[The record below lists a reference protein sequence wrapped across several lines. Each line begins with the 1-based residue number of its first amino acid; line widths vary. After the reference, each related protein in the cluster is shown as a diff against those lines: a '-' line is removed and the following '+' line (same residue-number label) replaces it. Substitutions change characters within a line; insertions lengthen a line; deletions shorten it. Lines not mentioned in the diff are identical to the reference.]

1 MKEGDPAIVRLPA
14 VHDAGCY
21 RIEFAGQL
29 AGDWEDR
36 LGAVTILTRQESAL
50 PRSTQLTANF
60 ADQTA
65 LLGLLDRLSDMQCTV
80 LAVERLGDDGTL
92 RNDPVDT

>member
-14 VHDAGCY
+14 VHDPGCY
-21 RIEFAGQL
+21 RIEFAGHL

-50 PRSTQLTANF
+50 PRSTQVTANF
-60 ADQTA
+60 ADQAA

-80 LAVERLGDDGTL
+80 LAVERLSDDGTL
-92 RNDPVDT
+92 RNDPVDA

>member
-1 MKEGDPAIVRLPA
+1 MGAGDPANVRLPA
-14 VHDAGCY
+14 VHDPGCY
-21 RIEFAGQL
+21 RIEFAGHL

-36 LGAVTILTRQESAL
+36 LGAVTILTRQESDL

-80 LAVERLGDDGTL
+80 LAVERLSDDGTL
-92 RNDPVDT
+92 RNDPADA